1 MSDHQHHWL
10 AEWLQEL
17 NLTDYLA
24 NFETAGLTTMEQ
36 IAALEQPILESI
48 GITKI
53 GHINR
58 LQKAVESLRGQ
69 LVSME
74 LDQEV
79 TADAADGPLTS
90 HPQILLDESEQPTLV
105 KSMTLSDSAH
115 AAAKVP
121 PVPARRSFQNRSPS
135 PTAGTGSRSSSA
147 LSSSLAPVPAP
158 RNKVTPPTIVPRTR
172 FQRQTT
178 DVPPATSTTHEVSP
192 THLLIGKCDS
202 LPVQGFHEKKKPP
215 SPKPRHRPTPA
226 TRASQAQP
234 SSSKAVASSSPPNV
248 STISLEDVSTSASI
262 ESQMP
267 SSSET
272 VKGASPSENQLIVPE
287 ELPVDVADV
296 TAVTVVPPV
305 SSTQIDVQKM
315 GSAPPPPVRTS
326 SRRRD
331 HSEPGRGTVAK
342 TVETDSTAALSSTV
356 HQVSKE
362 SSEDIN
368 PLPRLVSPSLST
380 PVIPSDGYCARL
392 PPELPPKDVSLSDL
406 PDHVM
411 PRISSVDVLMSSEVS
426 AMGVQSSDADANKS
440 TASKDVPLDA
450 FVSPQE
456 FSAPLVQPAPV
467 DIFTPLPSP
476 PAIEDVISSIAGN
489 PAIAPMLQDNL
500 LEDVP
505 SSSPP
510 PPPPRAP
517 RLSVPDFTAPLP
529 PTADDSEN
537 EEDSSPT
544 ATPSLNLPPP
554 SHSAP
559 DLKSNSF
566 EDSSRTLSVQEE
578 GAPSPVSSLSD
589 DGFVSKD
596 TDGGT
601 LRSQAKQLPP
611 LPPKD
616 VPNFSPP
623 PPPPITDEDFPS
635 GYSSD
640 SGSSFVE
647 GQRMVITSSFNRQST
662 KGIIPLTLKHSP
674 MSDDVDECL
683 SNPLSPLSSVCSDTE
698 KGLVTIVQ
706 QNSLRHDDIIDM
718 DFPRK
723 KSSLSLSLSHTHT
736 HTHSCMHTMHCTPYP
751 LAHPCHMCGL

>member
-1 MSDHQHHWL
+1 
-10 AEWLQEL
+10 
-17 NLTDYLA
+17 
-24 NFETAGLTTMEQ
+24 MEQ

-58 LQKAVESLRGQ
+58 LQKAVESLRGR

-74 LDQEV
+74 LGQQLAV
-79 TADAADGPLTS
+79 DAADGPLRS

-105 KSMTLSDSAH
+105 KSMTLSDSAR

-121 PVPARRSFQNRSPS
+121 PIPARRSFQNRSPS
-135 PTAGTGSRSSSA
+135 PTAGTSSSSTSA
-147 LSSSLAPVPAP
+147 LSASLAPVPAP
-158 RNKVTPPTIVPRTR
+158 RNKVAPPTIVPRTR
-172 FQRQTT
+172 VQKQTT
-178 DVPPATSTTHEVSP
+178 DVPPATSTTHETSP
-192 THLLIGKCDS
+192 THTTIGKCDS

-226 TRASQAQP
+226 TLTSLAQP
-234 SSSKAVASSSPPNV
+234 SSSNAVASSSPPKI
-248 STISLEDVSTSASI
+248 STTFLEDVSTSASSI
-262 ESQMP
+262 ERQLP
-267 SSSET
+267 SSSEMVT
-272 VKGASPSENQLIVPE
+272 CALPSDNQLILPK
-287 ELPVDVADV
+287 ELPGDVANV

-305 SSTQIDVQKM
+305 PSAQVDVQKL

-331 HSEPGRGTVAK
+331 PSEPGRGTVAK
-342 TVETDSTAALSSTV
+342 TVETDSTATLSSTV

-362 SSEDIN
+362 SSEEVN
-368 PLPRLVSPSLST
+368 PLPHLVSPSFST
-380 PVIPSDGYCARL
+380 PVIPSDGYCAGL

-411 PRISSVDVLMSSEVS
+411 PRISSIDVLLSSEVS
-426 AMGVQSSDADANKS
+426 AKGVQSSDDDANKS
-440 TASKDVPLDA
+440 TVSEDISLDV

-456 FSAPLVQPAPV
+456 FSAPLVQTTSV

-476 PAIEDVISSIAGN
+476 PAIEDVISSIAGG
-489 PAIAPMLQDNL
+489 PAMAPMLQDNL
-500 LEDVP
+500 LENVP
-505 SSSPP
+505 SNSPP
-510 PPPPRAP
+510 PPPPRTP
-517 RLSVPDFTAPLP
+517 RLSIPDFTAPLP
-529 PTADDSEN
+529 PMTDDSEN

-544 ATPSLNLPPP
+544 ATPSLNFPPP

-559 DLKSNSF
+559 DLGSESL
-566 EDSSRTLSVQEE
+566 EDSSRTLSVQGE
-578 GAPSPVSSLSD
+578 GAPSSGSSLSD
-589 DGFVSKD
+589 DGFASKD

-601 LRSQAKQLPP
+601 LRSQARQLPP

-640 SGSSFVE
+640 SGSSFAE
-647 GQRMVITSSFNRQST
+647 GPRMVIMSSFSRQST
-662 KGIIPLTLKHSP
+662 KGIIPLSLKHSP

-723 KSSLSLSLSHTHT
+723 KSKLTHT
-736 HTHSCMHTMHCTPYP
+736 HTHSALYTLPVAYPCHSALIDLTCSFTLVCGVQAFLYPLSTQRVTTCTPFVEKEFE
-751 LAHPCHMCGL
+751 LFV